1 MTKDTQ
7 TKMVVFDMAGTT
19 VEDDDNVHQSLM
31 NAMEAKGY
39 KITRTDAN
47 KVMGYPKPVAI
58 DTLLLDKFKLKGQA
72 ERAALVEKIH
82 THFLLDMLHHYRY
95 NPDVKAKP
103 NVEYVFDTL
112 RKNGIKVVIDTGFSR
127 DIADAIIERLNWTK
141 NNLIDY
147 SVTSDEV
154 KHGRPYPDMILK
166 AMSEFKIKDPSLVTK
181 VGDTPSDLMEGMNAN
196 CGNVIGVTWGA
207 YKREELEMEKYTHLV
222 DDLVDIL
229 KIVI

>member
-1 MTKDTQ
+1 MVKDTQ

-19 VEDDDNVHQSLM
+19 VEDDDNVHQSLI
-31 NAMEAKGY
+31 NAMAAKGY
-39 KITRTDAN
+39 KITRSDAN
-47 KVMGYPKPVAI
+47 RVMGYPKPVAI
-58 DTLLLDKFKLKGQA
+58 DTLLNEKFKIHSES

-103 NVEYVFDTL
+103 NVEYVFDSL
-112 RKNGIKVVIDTGFSR
+112 RKKGIKVVIDTGFSR
-127 DIADAIIERLNWTK
+127 DIADAIIDRLNWR
-141 NNLIDY
+141 NMIDY

-154 KHGRPYPDMILK
+154 KHGRPNADMILK
-166 AMSEFKIKDPSLVTK
+166 AMAEYKITDPALVTK
-181 VGDTPSDLMEGMNAN
+181 VGDTPSDLMEGMNAK

-207 YKREELEMEKYTHLV
+207 YKREELEREKYTHLV

-229 KIVI
+229 KIVK